1 MEVRLKSLT
10 DITIL
15 CILFFLFFPLSKWI
29 SLAAFI
35 ASYCILYYINQKR
48 NINIYV
54 IFSVLFILSSSL
66 FYPAFIAIVCICL
79 CSFILHTSKVEP
91 GKKLFTMIVLISIHL
106 LKNPPFHLL
115 VILIAFFVLH
125 LFITIMITS
134 RNKIQLTQRIKVM
147 LTMGIGGSILIGIIP
162 YIADGVRY
170 FFSIVIYG
178 LTSGFSRVFFEI
190 SITPEVD
197 EKKQERINKLTSSTI
212 DEEKYR
218 FTEYTPNPYLYSI
231 FIIALSLIF
240 IVAVIIIIKRR
251 KIRQVEFKNKRLS
264 MSDESKPCIKKR
276 TK

>member
-1 MEVRLKSLT
+1 
-10 DITIL
+10 
-15 CILFFLFFPLSKWI
+15 
-29 SLAAFI
+29 
-35 ASYCILYYINQKR
+35 
-48 NINIYV
+48 
-54 IFSVLFILSSSL
+54 
-66 FYPAFIAIVCICL
+66 
-79 CSFILHTSKVEP
+79 
-91 GKKLFTMIVLISIHL
+91 
-106 LKNPPFHLL
+106 
-115 VILIAFFVLH
+115 
-125 LFITIMITS
+125 MITS

-218 FTEYTPNPYLYSI
+218 FTEYTTNPYLYSI

-264 MSDESKPCIKKR
+264 MSTSPNLVSKKERNKDNRAQHNPPSNIPIRMLVYKFERDMKGIHKRKFGELFRDWLNRIHLNNDELNRQLSEIYERSRYGEEDIPKNDVKVFKEMLKQIKKQLDQSAE
-276 TK
+276 